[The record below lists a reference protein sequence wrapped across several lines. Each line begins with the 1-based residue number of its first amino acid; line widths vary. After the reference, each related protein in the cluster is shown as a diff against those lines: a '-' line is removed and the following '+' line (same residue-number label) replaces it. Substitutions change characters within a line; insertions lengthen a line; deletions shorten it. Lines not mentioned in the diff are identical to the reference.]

1 MHISSFV
8 SGSILVSSSA
18 CSINILIVDDS
29 GPCND
34 HVQFFIGYSAPGYPS
49 EVNRAYGSV
58 RMKSGSQFDIV
69 GISEES
75 IAFDMPNI
83 DGSKREEDF
92 MFDLW
97 FIRVYRDCFDLVG

>member
-1 MHISSFV
+1 
-8 SGSILVSSSA
+8 
-18 CSINILIVDDS
+18 
-29 GPCND
+29 
-34 HVQFFIGYSAPGYPS
+34 
-49 EVNRAYGSV
+49 
-58 RMKSGSQFDIV
+58 MKSGSQFDIV